1 MDATHPDLDRR
12 QDDLRAAGVEIVMGS
27 VIDFAGVAR
36 GKTVP
41 LRRLS
46 SFVTAGMGASP
57 SWNVFCIDDTIAFT
71 ENIGVVGDLR
81 LHIDPSAL
89 CVVAPGVAWAPGE
102 FTEQDGTASPL
113 NTRGLLRRVGA
124 ELAADGYQTLVGCEL
139 EFALI
144 PPDGSFEGGSWQA
157 YGLGPLLGEAE
168 RGFARALVANA
179 AAVGLPLDQ
188 IHAEYG
194 RRQVEISLG
203 PTDPVRAAD
212 NVVLARLLIGRAAQA
227 CGLRASFS
235 PLASVEANAA
245 NGAHAHFS
253 FTDSG
258 GRPVFSG
265 GDGPHGITAA
275 GGAAIAGVLRRLPE
289 FLGFYAGSVLS
300 SHRLRPGHWSG
311 AHRCWGLEN
320 REAAVRLCAATAGN
334 PGGASAELKVI
345 DPSAN
350 PYLALAAMLWSA
362 HEGIRD
368 GLAPPA
374 EVGGNPSAHS
384 EPVEL
389 LVPEQAAVIEALAG
403 SPAAVTFAGPDAIE
417 ALLAVRRHEV
427 VTYAQASAHELAER
441 FRFTWSI

>member
-1 MDATHPDLDRR
+1 MDTTHLDLERC
-12 QDDLRAAGVEIVMGS
+12 QDDLLADGVEIVVGS

-36 GKTVP
+36 AKTVP
-41 LRRLS
+41 LQRLR
-46 SFVTAGMGASP
+46 SFVTAGMGAAP
-57 SWNVFCIDDTIAFT
+57 CWNVFCIDDSIAFT
-71 ENIGVVGDLR
+71 EKLGVVGDLR

-102 FTEQDGTASPL
+102 FTEQDGTPSPL

-124 ELAADGYQTLVGCEL
+124 DLAADGYAALMGCEL
-139 EFALI
+139 EFSLI
-144 PPDGSFEGGSWQA
+144 PGDGSFEGPWQA
-157 YGLGPLLGEAE
+157 YGLGAVLGEAE
-168 RGFARALVANA
+168 RGFARALVASA

-212 NVVLARLLIGRAAQA
+212 NVVLARLLIGRAAEA
-227 CGLRASFS
+227 FGLRASFS

-245 NGAHAHFS
+245 NGAHVHFS
-253 FTDSG
+253 FTDAD

-265 GDGPHGITAA
+265 GDGPHGVTA
-275 GGAAIAGVLRRLPE
+275 GGGSAIAGVLRRLPE
-289 FLGFYAGSVLS
+289 FTGFYAGSVLS
-300 SHRLRPGHWSG
+300 SHRLLPGHWSG
-311 AHRCWGLEN
+311 AHLCWGLEN
-320 REAAVRLCAATAGN
+320 REAAVRFCAATAGN
-334 PGGASAELKVI
+334 PRGASAELKVV

-350 PYLALAAMLWSA
+350 PYLAMAAILWSA

-368 GLAPPA
+368 GLALPA
-374 EVGGNPSAHS
+374 EVGSDPSGHS
-384 EPVEL
+384 APVEV
-389 LVPEQAAVIEALAG
+389 LVPEQAAIIEALAA
-403 SPAAVTFAGPDAIE
+403 SSAALTFAGPDALE

-427 VTYAQASAHELAER
+427 ATYAQTSAQDLAER

>member
-1 MDATHPDLDRR
+1 MDATDLNLERR
-12 QDDLRAAGVEIVMGS
+12 RDDLRAAGVEIVMGS

-41 LRRLS
+41 LERLGA
-46 SFVTAGMGASP
+46 FATAGMGASP
-57 SWNVFCIDDTIAFT
+57 SWNVFCIDDSIAFT
-71 ENIGVVGDLR
+71 EKLGVVGDLR
-81 LHIDPSAL
+81 LHIDPAAL

-113 NTRGLLRRVGA
+113 NTRGLLRRVSA
-124 ELAADGYQTLVGCEL
+124 DLAADGYQTLVGCEL

-144 PPDGSFEGGSWQA
+144 PGDGSFEGPWQA
-157 YGLGPLLGEAE
+157 YGLGALLGPAE
-168 RGFARALVANA
+168 TDFVRALVAKA
-179 AAVGLPLDQ
+179 AAVGLPLEQ

-194 RRQVEISLG
+194 RRQVEVSLG
-203 PTDPVRAAD
+203 ATDPVRAAD
-212 NVVLARLLIGRAAQA
+212 NVVLARLLVGRAAQA

-253 FTDSG
+253 FTDPG

-275 GGAAIAGVLRRLPE
+275 GGSAIAGVLRRLPE

-300 SHRLRPGHWSG
+300 SHRLLPGHWSG

-320 REAAVRLCAATAGN
+320 REAAVRFCAATAGSTS
-334 PGGASAELKVI
+334 GASAELKVV

-362 HEGIRD
+362 HEGIGD
-368 GLAPPA
+368 GLALPT
-374 EVGGNPSAHS
+374 EVDSNPSAYR
-384 EPVEL
+384 EPVEV
-389 LVPEQAAVIEALAG
+389 LVPEQAAVIEALAA
-403 SPAAVTFAGPDAIE
+403 SSAAVTFAGPDVIE

-427 VTYAQASAHELAER
+427 AAYGQAAAHELAER

>member
-1 MDATHPDLDRR
+1 MDTSQLDLEGRER
-12 QDDLRAAGVEIVMGS
+12 DLRAARVEIVVGS

-36 GKTVP
+36 AKTVP
-41 LRRLS
+41 LERLG

-57 SWNVFCIDDTIAFT
+57 CWNVFCIDDSIAFT
-71 ENIGVVGDLR
+71 EKFGVVGDLR

-102 FTEQDGTASPL
+102 FTEQDGTASPV
-113 NTRGLLRRVGA
+113 NTRGLLRRVTA
-124 ELAADGYQTLVGCEL
+124 ELAADGYDALMGSEL

-144 PPDGSFEGGSWQA
+144 PGDGSFEGPWQA
-157 YGLGPLLGEAE
+157 YGLGPLMGEAE
-168 RGFARALVANA
+168 RGFVRAFMAKA
-179 AAVGLPLDQ
+179 AAVGLPVDQ

-212 NVVLARLLIGRAAQA
+212 NVVLARLVIGRAAET

-245 NGAHAHFS
+245 NGAHVHFS
-253 FTDSG
+253 FTDSRG
-258 GRPVFSG
+258 GPVFAG

-275 GGAAIAGVLRRLPE
+275 GGSAIAGVLRRVPE

-300 SHRLRPGHWSG
+300 PHRLLPGHWSG
-311 AHRCWGLEN
+311 AHLCWGLEN
-320 REAAVRLCAATAGN
+320 REAAVRFCAAAAGN
-334 PGGASAELKVI
+334 PRGASAELKVV

-350 PYLALAAMLWSA
+350 PYLALAAILWSA
-362 HEGIRD
+362 HEGIQD
-368 GLAPPA
+368 GLALPA
-374 EVGGNPSAHS
+374 EVGGDPAAHS
-384 EPVEL
+384 APVEV
-389 LVPEQAAVIEALAG
+389 LVPEQAAVIEALAA
-403 SPAAVTFAGPDAIE
+403 SPAALAFAGPDALE

-427 VTYAQASAHELAER
+427 TTYAQASAQDLAER

>member
-1 MDATHPDLDRR
+1 MDATDLYLERR
-12 QDDLRAAGVEIVMGS
+12 QDELRAAGVEIVMGS

-41 LRRLS
+41 LERLGA
-46 SFVTAGMGASP
+46 FATAGMGASP
-57 SWNVFCIDDTIAFT
+57 SWNVFCIDDSIAFT
-71 ENIGVVGDLR
+71 EKLGVVGDLR
-81 LHIDPSAL
+81 LHIDPAAL

-102 FTEQDGTASPL
+102 FAEQDGAASPL

-124 ELAADGYQTLVGCEL
+124 DLAGDGYQTLVGCEL

-144 PPDGSFEGGSWQA
+144 PGDGSFEGPWQA
-157 YGLGPLLGEAE
+157 YGLGALLGAAE
-168 RGFARALVANA
+168 TDFVRALVAKA
-179 AAVGLPLDQ
+179 AAVGLPLEQ

-203 PTDPVRAAD
+203 ATDPVRAAD
-212 NVVLARLLIGRAAQA
+212 NVVLARLLVGRAAQA

-235 PLASVEANAA
+235 PLASAQANAA
-245 NGAHAHFS
+245 NGAHVHFS
-253 FTDSG
+253 FTDSH

-275 GGAAIAGVLRRLPE
+275 GGSAIAGVLRRLPE

-300 SHRLRPGHWSG
+300 SHRLLPGHWSG

-320 REAAVRLCAATAGN
+320 REAAVRFCAATAGN
-334 PGGASAELKVI
+334 PRGASAELKVV

-350 PYLALAAMLWSA
+350 PYLAVAAMLWSA

-368 GLAPPA
+368 GLPLPA
-374 EVGGNPSAHS
+374 EVGSNPAAYR
-384 EPVEL
+384 EPVEI
-389 LVPEQAAVIEALAG
+389 LVPEQAAVIEALAA
-403 SPAAVTFAGPDAIE
+403 SSAAVTFAGPDAIE

-427 VTYAQASAHELAER
+427 ATYAQASAQDLAER
-441 FRFTWSI
+441 FRYTWSI

>member
-1 MDATHPDLDRR
+1 MDATDLYLERR
-12 QDDLRAAGVEIVMGS
+12 QGELRAAGVEIVMGS

-41 LRRLS
+41 LERLDA
-46 SFVTAGMGASP
+46 FVTAGMGASP
-57 SWNVFCIDDTIAFT
+57 SWNVFCIDDSIAFT
-71 ENIGVVGDLR
+71 DKLGVVGDLR
-81 LHIDPSAL
+81 LRIDPAAL

-102 FTEQDGTASPL
+102 FTEQDGAASPL
-113 NTRGLLRRVGA
+113 NTRGLLRRVSA
-124 ELAADGYQTLVGCEL
+124 DLAADGYQALVGCEL

-144 PPDGSFEGGSWQA
+144 PSDGSFEGPWQA
-157 YGLGPLLGEAE
+157 YGLGALLGPAE
-168 RGFARALVANA
+168 TGFVRALLANA
-179 AAVGLPLDQ
+179 ASVGLPLEQ
-188 IHAEYG
+188 VHAEYG
-194 RRQVEISLG
+194 RRQVEVSLG
-203 PTDPVRAAD
+203 ATDPVRAAD
-212 NVVLARLLIGRAAQA
+212 NVVLARLLVGRAAQA
-227 CGLRASFS
+227 CGLQASFS

-245 NGAHAHFS
+245 NGAHVHFS
-253 FTDSG
+253 LADSG

-275 GGAAIAGVLRRLPE
+275 GGSAIAGVLRRLPE

-300 SHRLRPGHWSG
+300 SHRLLPGHWSG

-320 REAAVRLCAATAGN
+320 REAAVRFCAATPGN
-334 PGGASAELKVI
+334 PHGASAELKVV

-368 GLAPPA
+368 GLALPA
-374 EVGGNPSAHS
+374 EVDSNPSAYRG
-384 EPVEL
+384 PVEV
-389 LVPEQAAVIEALAG
+389 LVPEQAAVIEALA
-403 SPAAVTFAGPDAIE
+403 SSAAAVAFAGPDALE

-427 VTYAQASAHELAER
+427 AAYGQASAGELAER

>member
-1 MDATHPDLDRR
+1 MDATDLYLERR
-12 QDDLRAAGVEIVMGS
+12 QDELRAAGVEIVMGS

-41 LRRLS
+41 LERLGA
-46 SFVTAGMGASP
+46 FATAGMGASP
-57 SWNVFCIDDTIAFT
+57 SWNVFCIDDSIAFT
-71 ENIGVVGDLR
+71 EKLGVVGDLR
-81 LHIDPSAL
+81 LHIDPAAL

-102 FTEQDGTASPL
+102 FAEQDGAASPL

-124 ELAADGYQTLVGCEL
+124 DLAGDGYQTLVGCEL

-144 PPDGSFEGGSWQA
+144 PGDGSFEGPWQA
-157 YGLGPLLGEAE
+157 YGLGALLGAAE
-168 RGFARALVANA
+168 TDFVRALVAKA
-179 AAVGLPLDQ
+179 AAVGLPLEQ

-203 PTDPVRAAD
+203 ATDPVRAAD
-212 NVVLARLLIGRAAQA
+212 NVVLARLLVGRAAQA

-235 PLASVEANAA
+235 PLASAQANAA
-245 NGAHAHFS
+245 NGAHVHFS
-253 FTDSG
+253 FTDSH

-275 GGAAIAGVLRRLPE
+275 GGSAIAGVLRRLPE

-300 SHRLRPGHWSG
+300 SHRLLPGHWSG

-320 REAAVRLCAATAGN
+320 REAAVRFCAATAGN
-334 PGGASAELKVI
+334 PRGASAELKVV

-350 PYLALAAMLWSA
+350 PYLAIAAMLWSA

-368 GLAPPA
+368 GLPPPT
-374 EVGGNPSAHS
+374 EVGSNPAAYR
-384 EPVEL
+384 EPVEI
-389 LVPEQAAVIEALAG
+389 LVPEQAAVIAALAA
-403 SPAAVTFAGPDAIE
+403 SSAAVTFAGPDVIE

-427 VTYAQASAHELAER
+427 ATYAQASADELAER

>member
-1 MDATHPDLDRR
+1 MDATDLYLERR
-12 QDDLRAAGVEIVMGS
+12 QDELRAAGVEIVMGS

-41 LRRLS
+41 LERLGA
-46 SFVTAGMGASP
+46 FVTAGMGASP
-57 SWNVFCIDDTIAFT
+57 TWNVFCIDDSIAFT
-71 ENIGVVGDLR
+71 EKLGVVGDLR
-81 LHIDPSAL
+81 LHIDPAAL

-102 FTEQDGTASPL
+102 FTGQDGTASPL

-124 ELAADGYQTLVGCEL
+124 DLAADGYQALVGCEL

-144 PPDGSFEGGSWQA
+144 PGDGSFEGPWQA
-157 YGLGPLLGEAE
+157 YGLGSLLGSAE
-168 RGFARALVANA
+168 TDFVRALVAKA
-179 AAVGLPLDQ
+179 AAVGLPLEQ
-188 IHAEYG
+188 VHAEYG

-203 PTDPVRAAD
+203 ATDPVRAAD
-212 NVVLARLLIGRAAQA
+212 NVVLARLLVGRAAEA

-245 NGAHAHFS
+245 NGSHVHFS

-258 GRPVFSG
+258 SRPVLSG
-265 GDGPHGITAA
+265 GDGPHGITEA

-300 SHRLRPGHWSG
+300 SHRLLPGHWSG

-320 REAAVRLCAATAGN
+320 REAAVRFCAATAGN
-334 PGGASAELKVI
+334 PRGASAELKVV

-362 HEGIRD
+362 HEGVRD
-368 GLAPPA
+368 GLTLPS
-374 EVGGNPSAHS
+374 EVDRNPSAHG
-384 EPVEL
+384 EPVEI
-389 LVPEQAAVIEALAG
+389 LVPEQAAVIEALAA
-403 SPAAVTFAGPDAIE
+403 SAAAVTFAGPDALE

-427 VTYAQASAHELAER
+427 ATYAQASAHELAER

>member
-1 MDATHPDLDRR
+1 MDTSQLDLDGHER
-12 QDDLRAAGVEIVMGS
+12 DLRAARVEIVVGS

-36 GKTVP
+36 AKTVP
-41 LRRLS
+41 LERLG

-57 SWNVFCIDDTIAFT
+57 CWNVFCIDDAIAFT
-71 ENIGVVGDLR
+71 QKFGVVGDLR

-102 FTEQDGTASPL
+102 FTEQDGSASPV
-113 NTRGLLRRVGA
+113 NTRGLLRRVTA
-124 ELAADGYQTLVGCEL
+124 ELAADGYRALMGCEL

-144 PPDGSFEGGSWQA
+144 PGDGSFEGPWQA
-157 YGLGPLLGEAE
+157 YGLGPLMGEAE
-168 RGFARALVANA
+168 RGFVRAFVAMA
-179 AAVGLPLDQ
+179 AAVGLPVDQ

-194 RRQVEISLG
+194 RRQVEVSLG

-212 NVVLARLLIGRAAQA
+212 NVVLARLLIGRTAEA

-245 NGAHAHFS
+245 NGAHVHFS
-253 FTDSG
+253 FTDAG
-258 GRPVFSG
+258 GRPVFAG

-275 GGAAIAGVLRRLPE
+275 GTSAMAGVLRRVPE

-300 SHRLRPGHWSG
+300 PHRLLPGHWSG
-311 AHRCWGLEN
+311 AHLCWGLEN
-320 REAAVRLCAATAGN
+320 REAAVRFCAATEGN
-334 PGGASAELKVI
+334 PRGASAELKVV

-350 PYLALAAMLWSA
+350 PYLALAAILWSA

-368 GLAPPA
+368 GLALPA
-374 EVGGNPSAHS
+374 EVGGDPAAHS
-384 EPVEL
+384 APVEV
-389 LVPEQAAVIEALAG
+389 LVPEQAAVIEALAA
-403 SPAAVTFAGPDAIE
+403 SPAALAFAGPDVLE

-427 VTYAQASAHELAER
+427 TTYSQASAQDLAER

>member
-1 MDATHPDLDRR
+1 MDATHLDLERR
-12 QDDLRAAGVEIVMGS
+12 QDDLRAAGVEIVVGS

-41 LRRLS
+41 LERLG

-71 ENIGVVGDLR
+71 EKIGVVGDLR

-124 ELAADGYQTLVGCEL
+124 DLAADGYEALVGCEL

-144 PPDGSFEGGSWQA
+144 PGDGSFEGPWQA
-157 YGLGPLLGEAE
+157 YGVGAVLGEAE
-168 RGFARALVANA
+168 RSFIRALVANA

-212 NVVLARLLIGRAAQA
+212 NVVLARVLIGRAAEA

-265 GDGPHGITAA
+265 ETGRTASPRRAAPPSRACCAASPNSSASMPDRCSRRIGSCRGTGPARTCA
-275 GGAAIAGVLRRLPE
+275 GGWRIVRQRSGSALPRRGIRAE
-289 FLGFYAGSVLS
+289 
-300 SHRLRPGHWSG
+300 LRP
-311 AHRCWGLEN
+311 N
-320 REAAVRLCAATAGN
+320 
-334 PGGASAELKVI
+334 
-345 DPSAN
+345 
-350 PYLALAAMLWSA
+350 
-362 HEGIRD
+362 
-368 GLAPPA
+368 
-374 EVGGNPSAHS
+374 
-384 EPVEL
+384 
-389 LVPEQAAVIEALAG
+389 
-403 SPAAVTFAGPDAIE
+403 
-417 ALLAVRRHEV
+417 
-427 VTYAQASAHELAER
+427 
-441 FRFTWSI
+441 

>member
-1 MDATHPDLDRR
+1 MDVTQLDLERCE
-12 QDDLRAAGVEIVMGS
+12 DDLRAAGVEIVVGS

-36 GKTVP
+36 AKSVP
-41 LRRLS
+41 LGRLG
-46 SFVTAGMGASP
+46 SFVTAGMGASR
-57 SWNVFCIDDTIAFT
+57 SWNVFCIDDSIAFT
-71 ENIGVVGDLR
+71 EKLGVVGDLR
-81 LHIDPSAL
+81 LHVDPFAL

-113 NTRGLLRRVGA
+113 NTRGLLRQVDA
-124 ELAADGYQTLVGCEL
+124 DLAADGYQVQMGCEL

-144 PPDGSFEGGSWQA
+144 PADGSFAGPWQA
-157 YGLGPLLGEAE
+157 YGLGAVMGEAE
-168 RGFARALVANA
+168 RGFIRTLVANA
-179 AAVGLPLDQ
+179 AAVGLTLEQ

-212 NVVLARLLIGRAAQA
+212 NVVLARLLIGRAAEA
-227 CGLRASFS
+227 CGFRASFS

-245 NGAHAHFS
+245 NGAHVHFS
-253 FTDSG
+253 FTDSR
-258 GRPVFSG
+258 GRRVFSG

-275 GGAAIAGVLRRLPE
+275 GGSAIAGVLRRLPE

-300 SHRLRPGHWSG
+300 SHRLLPGHWSG
-311 AHRCWGLEN
+311 AHLCWGLEN
-320 REAAVRLCAATAGN
+320 REAAVRFCAATAGN
-334 PGGASAELKVI
+334 PGGASVELKVV

-350 PYLALAAMLWSA
+350 PYLALAAILWSA

-368 GLAPPA
+368 GLALPA
-374 EVGGNPSAHS
+374 EVNSDPSAHGTA
-384 EPVEL
+384 VEV
-389 LVPEQAAVIEALAG
+389 LVPEQAAVIEALAA
-403 SPAAVTFAGPDAIE
+403 SPAATAFAGPDALE

-427 VTYAQASAHELAER
+427 AAYAETSAQELAER

>member
-1 MDATHPDLDRR
+1 MDATNLDLERR
-12 QDDLRAAGVEIVMGS
+12 QDDLRAAGVEIVVGS
-27 VIDFAGVAR
+27 MIDFAGVAR

-41 LRRLS
+41 LERLG

-57 SWNVFCIDDTIAFT
+57 SWNVFCIDDAIAFT
-71 ENIGVVGDLR
+71 EKLGVVGDLR
-81 LHIDPSAL
+81 LHIDPAAL
-89 CVVAPGVAWAPGE
+89 CVVAPGVAWGPGE

-124 ELAADGYQTLVGCEL
+124 DLAADGYQALVGCEV

-144 PPDGSFEGGSWQA
+144 PGDGSFEGPWQA
-157 YGLGPLLGEAE
+157 YGVGAIMGETV
-168 RGFARALVANA
+168 RGFARALVVNA
-179 AAVGLPLDQ
+179 AAVGLPLEQ

-194 RRQVEISLG
+194 RRQVEIALG

-212 NVVLARLLIGRAAQA
+212 NVVLARLLIGRAAEA

-235 PLASVEANAA
+235 PLASVQANAA

-253 FTDSG
+253 FTDYRD
-258 GRPVFSG
+258 RPVFSG

-275 GGAAIAGVLRRLPE
+275 GGSAIAGVLRRLPE
-289 FLGFYAGSVLS
+289 FIGCYAGSVLS
-300 SHRLRPGHWSG
+300 PHRLLPGHWSG
-311 AHRCWGLEN
+311 AHLCWGLEN
-320 REAAVRLCAATAGN
+320 REAAVRFCAATAGN
-334 PGGASAELKVI
+334 PRGASTELKVI

-368 GLAPPA
+368 GLALPA
-374 EVGGNPSAHS
+374 EVGRNPSAHGA
-384 EPVEL
+384 PVEV
-389 LVPEQAAVIEALAG
+389 LVPEQSVIIEALAA
-403 SPAAVTFAGPDAIE
+403 SSAAVTFAGPDAIE

-427 VTYAQASAHELAER
+427 TAYAQASAEELAER